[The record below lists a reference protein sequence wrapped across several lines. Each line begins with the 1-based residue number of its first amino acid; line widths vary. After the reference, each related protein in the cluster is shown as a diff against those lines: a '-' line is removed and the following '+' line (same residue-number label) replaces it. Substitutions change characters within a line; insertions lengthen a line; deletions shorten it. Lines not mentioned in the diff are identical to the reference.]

1 MEILDSKVPRFTCI
15 RAWEKEHINK
25 SLQVPCRNH
34 ACTYVCER
42 VCVCVYLFASPRAVI
57 FGSYSHQV
65 SCRYTVWKYG
75 AELLPHLF
83 TGIFMQH
90 ADFESN
96 WTWAN
101 RSHTTDGRLILEVIM
116 QSSSALCVYL
126 LATSSD
132 DAFASAV
139 YSAAMPLNSPMQRY
153 RQYIQHT
160 HKPRT
165 QTRTPKTHR
174 KHNTHVQ
181 TNTRTQTHT
190 HIHPRKYEHAHTN
203 LFLFIWYCQSV
214 VLHTCSGHMHTSKK
228 NIYNRHIYTHKIL
241 RTLET
246 YIPTHII
253 MWHRSWHQPHSGMT
267 SRSRWMF
274 ERSSESKRLM
284 NKCVA
289 ACIDV

>member
-1 MEILDSKVPRFTCI
+1 MRVRM
-15 RAWEKEHINK
+15 
-25 SLQVPCRNH
+25 
-34 ACTYVCER
+34 YVREY
-42 VCVCVYLFASPRAVI
+42 VCVCTSLPRLEQRFLVHTHI
-57 FGSYSHQV
+57 KFHTEI
-65 SCRYTVWKYG
+65 SCGKYG

-90 ADFESN
+90 GDFESS

-101 RSHTTDGRLILEVIM
+101 RSHTTDGRLILEVMM

-181 TNTRTQTHT
+181 TNKRTQTHT
-190 HIHPRKYEHAHTN
+190 HKHPRKYEHAHTN

-214 VLHTCSGHMHTSKK
+214 VLHTCSRHMHTSKK
-228 NIYNRHIYTHKIL
+228 RCTLDTYT
-241 RTLET
+241 RTK
-246 YIPTHII
+246 YYVH
-253 MWHRSWHQPHSGMT
+253 
-267 SRSRWMF
+267 
-274 ERSSESKRLM
+274 
-284 NKCVA
+284 
-289 ACIDV
+289 